1 MMNFQQMMKQAQEMQ
16 LKIQQMQEKLGGVEV
31 QGESG
36 GGMIKVTMTCS
47 GRVTAVKV
55 DSSLIGSDKETLE
68 DLIVAAV
75 NNATSSKD
83 EKIKSETR
91 SMMEGMG
98 LPSDMN
104 LPF

>member
-16 LKIQQMQEKLGGVEV
+16 LKIQQMQQKLGDVEV

-36 GGMIKVTMTCS
+36 GGMVKVTMTCS
-47 GRVTAVKV
+47 GRVVRISI
-55 DSSLIGSDKETLE
+55 DNSLIGSDKETLE

-75 NNATSSKD
+75 NKATEAKDGRIKD
-83 EKIKSETR
+83 ETR
-91 SMMEGMG
+91 AMMESLG
-98 LPSDMN
+98 LPSDVS

>member
-16 LKIQQMQEKLGGVEV
+16 LKIQQMQQKLGDVEV

-36 GGMIKVTMTCS
+36 GGMVKVTMTCS
-47 GRVTAVKV
+47 GRVVRISI
-55 DSSLIGSDKETLE
+55 DSGLIGSDKETLE

-75 NNATSSKD
+75 NKATEAKDGRIKD
-83 EKIKSETR
+83 ETR
-91 SMMEGMG
+91 AMMESLG
-98 LPSDMN
+98 LPSDVS

>member
-16 LKIQQMQEKLGGVEV
+16 VKIQQMQQKLGDVEV
-31 QGESG
+31 HGESG

-47 GRVTAVKV
+47 GRVASISI
-55 DSSLIGSDKETLE
+55 DNSLIGSDKETLE
-68 DLIVAAV
+68 DLVVAAV
-75 NNATSSKD
+75 NKASEAKD
-83 EKIKSETR
+83 ERIKEETR
-91 SMMEGMG
+91 AMMEGLG

>member
-16 LKIQQMQEKLGGVEV
+16 LKIQQMQQKLGDVEV

-36 GGMIKVTMTCS
+36 GGMVKVTMTCS
-47 GRVTAVKV
+47 GRVVRISI
-55 DSSLIGSDKETLE
+55 DNGLIGSDKETLE

-75 NNATSSKD
+75 NKATEAKDGRIKD
-83 EKIKSETR
+83 ETR
-91 SMMEGMG
+91 AMMESLG
-98 LPSDMN
+98 LPSDVS